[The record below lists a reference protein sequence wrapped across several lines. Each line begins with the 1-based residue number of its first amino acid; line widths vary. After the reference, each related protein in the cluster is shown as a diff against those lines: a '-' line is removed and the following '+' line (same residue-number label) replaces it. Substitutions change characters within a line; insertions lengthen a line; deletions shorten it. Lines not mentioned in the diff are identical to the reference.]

1 VNSMEETVS
10 STILHRGRNF
20 SFKTDQVRLPD
31 GEIVTRDIVDHP
43 GAVAIVAV
51 DGPELVLVRQYRYA
65 AGRELLEVPA
75 GTLEPG
81 EDPDACAVRELREET
96 GYAAKTWRRLLSCYM
111 APGYSS
117 EVIHFYVAEGLE
129 EVGSSPE
136 EDEFINVERLSF
148 DEALKMIE
156 GNVIVDSKTITGVLS
171 YLTRAT
177 P

>member
-1 VNSMEETVS
+1 MEETVS
-10 STILHRGRNF
+10 SKILHRGKNF
-20 SFKTDQVRLPD
+20 SFKSDQVRLPS
-31 GEIVTRDIVDHP
+31 GKVVTRDIVEHP

-51 DGPELVLVRQYRYA
+51 DESEIVLVKQYRYA

-75 GTLEPG
+75 GTLEQG

-96 GYAAKTWRRLLSCYM
+96 GYAARNWRRLLSCYM

-129 EVGSSPE
+129 QVGSSPE
-136 EDEFINVERLSF
+136 EDESISVERLSF
-148 DEALKMIE
+148 DDALKMMEDNTIM
-156 GNVIVDSKTITGVLS
+156 DSKTITGVLA
-171 YLTRAT
+171 YLTRVS

>member
-1 VNSMEETVS
+1 MEETVS